1 MLHPNLHKTNKQT
14 KKNVSNDQY
23 KCRGLGWKNAPSRKI
38 FATPH
43 ANKKYALLS
52 RTPVLPVPHPTQPH
66 TRNKSRCPEHRRRRR
81 RRRLHLVVVVVVVL
95 LLCVQN
101 VPQITQN
108 LIRFQPTT
116 KNTRTHNPPPPPSI
130 LPTNQSTKSMSSD
143 FDDDIDF
150 DPDDLTILLHFFRK
164 LWDRLQNLHPADEPT
179 TCLWER

>member
-1 MLHPNLHKTNKQT
+1 MYQTINTNAVVWGEKCAFPQNLR
-14 KKNVSNDQY
+14 D
-23 KCRGLGWKNAPSRKI
+23 P
-38 FATPH
+38 PH
-43 ANKKYALLS
+43 ANKIRSFVAYPGSARATPNQTSHTKQIALPGPS
-52 RTPVLPVPHPTQPH
+52 SPPPPSP
-66 TRNKSRCPEHRRRRR
+66 SP
-81 RRRLHLVVVVVVVL
+81 RRLHPVVVVVL

-164 LWDRLQNLHPADEPT
+164 L
-179 TCLWER
+179 

>member
-1 MLHPNLHKTNKQT
+1 MPWFGVKKKCAFPQNLRDPTCKQ
-14 KKNVSNDQY
+14 
-23 KCRGLGWKNAPSRKI
+23 
-38 FATPH
+38 
-43 ANKKYALLS
+43 KKYALLS
-52 RTPVLPVPHPTQPH
+52 RTPVLPVPPNPTSH
-66 TRNKSRCPEHRRRRR
+66 TKQIALPGPSPPPPSPSP
-81 RRRLHLVVVVVVVL
+81 RRLHLVVVVVVVVL

-130 LPTNQSTKSMSSD
+130 LPTKSMSSD

-164 LWDRLQNLHPADEPT
+164 L
-179 TCLWER
+179 